1 MSDLVQHNGFTS
13 ELIVQHTSAGSH
25 NGQNGRTST
34 DAGIYEGI
42 PPASIFNLTDRLP
55 IFSYLVNSNR
65 IRWYRV
71 IMRVFLQHHHELYR
85 YQLTAQEIRDAVRS
99 AFDAEYTLDQC
110 QNDLAAL
117 REWGNVTTIYDSS
130 RATSIASFLSPAL
143 LYQATPEA
151 IAIETFLD
159 EQTRANSGKG
169 ALRQGDL
176 PHLWRSLQRLDTDLE
191 TPPELTPARS
201 GEIAEEWQ
209 RAFEVWSTM
218 AREAAQYLA
227 NMIKAAQQSRP
238 DFEAYQTYK
247 AAVVAYVHGFAQ
259 ALTQYSRRVREL
271 LADWSVTGKQ
281 DRLIEI
287 VSQHLEPPGA
297 IAENRPTQG
306 ELLQEARNQVRAIA
320 NWFAEGKNA
329 DSFRRNAL
337 AEVDKVVRRASALAA
352 TARPNANYATNL
364 NMLAHQLLLA
374 KDGETAQQIFSVA
387 FANLLPVH
395 LPESL
400 AGTPSAT
407 IDVGKMSDWQEPPTV
422 TLRLRPVS
430 RANRGEHPLEDPV
443 IDNRTIIRNLI
454 VQHEARLR
462 EQRLRFAELFSDTFL
477 DIGAIQS
484 IPVEDRDI
492 LIEVIDSCL
501 GDVSHEYRAPDGS
514 TIVLLN
520 PEEQAYAIL
529 RAPDGMLLL
538 PRYRLQHQKVEELS
552 A

>member
-1 MSDLVQHNGFTS
+1 MSGSVQHNGYNS
-13 ELIVQHTSAGSH
+13 ELIAQQTSAGSY
-25 NGQNGRTST
+25 NGQNGRTAT
-34 DAGIYEGI
+34 EAGIYEGI
-42 PPASIFNLTDRLP
+42 SPTSIFNLTDRLP

-71 IMRVFLQHHHELYR
+71 IMRVFLQHHRELYR
-85 YQLTAQEIRDAVRS
+85 YQLTAQEVRDAVRA

-176 PHLWRSLQRLDTDLE
+176 PHLWRSLQRLDADLE
-191 TPPELTPARS
+191 TTLELTSTRS
-201 GEIAEEWQ
+201 SEIAEEWQ

-281 DRLIEI
+281 ERLIEI
-287 VSQHLEPPGA
+287 ISQHLEPPGA

-407 IDVGKMSDWQEPPTV
+407 IDVGKLSDWQEPPTV

-454 VQHEARLR
+454 VQHEARLK
-462 EQRLRFAELFSDTFL
+462 EQRLRFAELFSDAFL
-477 DIGAIQS
+477 DIGAIKS

-538 PRYRLQHQKVEELS
+538 PRYRLQRQKVEDLS

>member
-1 MSDLVQHNGFTS
+1 
-13 ELIVQHTSAGSH
+13 
-25 NGQNGRTST
+25 
-34 DAGIYEGI
+34 
-42 PPASIFNLTDRLP
+42 
-55 IFSYLVNSNR
+55 
-65 IRWYRV
+65 
-71 IMRVFLQHHHELYR
+71 
-85 YQLTAQEIRDAVRS
+85 
-99 AFDAEYTLDQC
+99 
-110 QNDLAAL
+110 
-117 REWGNVTTIYDSS
+117 
-130 RATSIASFLSPAL
+130 
-143 LYQATPEA
+143 
-151 IAIETFLD
+151 
-159 EQTRANSGKG
+159 
-169 ALRQGDL
+169 
-176 PHLWRSLQRLDTDLE
+176 
-191 TPPELTPARS
+191 
-201 GEIAEEWQ
+201 
-209 RAFEVWSTM
+209 
-218 AREAAQYLA
+218 
-227 NMIKAAQQSRP
+227 
-238 DFEAYQTYK
+238 
-247 AAVVAYVHGFAQ
+247 
-259 ALTQYSRRVREL
+259 VREL

-281 DRLIEI
+281 ERLIEI

-407 IDVGKMSDWQEPPTV
+407 IDAGKLSDWQEPPTV

-462 EQRLRFAELFSDTFL
+462 EQRLRFAELFSDAFL
-477 DIGAIQS
+477 DIGAINS

-501 GDVSHEYRAPDGS
+501 GDVSHEFRAPDGS

-538 PRYRLQHQKVEELS
+538 PRYRLQRQKVEDLS

>member
-1 MSDLVQHNGFTS
+1 MNGFVQHNGNTS
-13 ELIVQHTSAGSH
+13 ELIVQQSSADSQ
-25 NGQNGRTST
+25 NGQNGQTATTAR
-34 DAGIYEGI
+34 IYEGI
-42 PPASIFNLTDRLP
+42 PSTSIFNLTDRLP

-71 IMRVFLQHHHELYR
+71 IMRVFLQHHRELYR
-85 YQLTAQEIRDAVRS
+85 YQLTAQEVRDAVRA
-99 AFDAEYTLDQC
+99 AFDPEYTLDQC

-130 RATSIASFLSPAL
+130 RATSIASFLTPAL

-176 PHLWRSLQRLDTDLE
+176 PHLWRSLQRLDADLE

-201 GEIAEEWQ
+201 SEIAEEWQ

-281 DRLIEI
+281 ERLIEI
-287 VSQHLEPPGA
+287 ISQHLEPPGA

-306 ELLQEARNQVRAIA
+306 ELLQEARNQVQAIA

-374 KDGETAQQIFSVA
+374 RDGETAQQIFSVA

-400 AGTPSAT
+400 AGTPSAI
-407 IDVGKMSDWQEPPTV
+407 IDVGKLSDWQEPPTV

-462 EQRLRFAELFSDTFL
+462 EQRLRFAELFSDAYL
-477 DIGAIQS
+477 DIGAIKS

-538 PRYRLQHQKVEELS
+538 PRYRLQRQKVEELS